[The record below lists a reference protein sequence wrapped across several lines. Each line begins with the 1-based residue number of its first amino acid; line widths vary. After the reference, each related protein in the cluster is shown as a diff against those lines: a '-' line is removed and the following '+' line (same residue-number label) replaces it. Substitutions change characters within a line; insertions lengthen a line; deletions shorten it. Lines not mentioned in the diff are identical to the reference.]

1 MLNVEVKQST
11 RGRGMR
17 GERGIGKEEEDEEEN
32 ELRIGKS

>member
-17 GERGIGKEEEDEEEN
+17 VEKGIGKSTRE
-32 ELRIGKS
+32 RGGGGG